1 MAQESTPHKKDFT
14 DTQLLAAQLIAAT
27 FPGYYASHGQLV
39 RAEQESVSIT
49 KRIIE
54 IIKSDF

>member
-1 MAQESTPHKKDFT
+1 MAQESTHLKKDFT

-27 FPGYYASHGQLV
+27 FPGYYASHGQLK
-39 RAEQESVSIT
+39 RAEDESISIT

-54 IIKSDF
+54 IVKSDF